1 MQSSFFEGRSA
12 RRRNTEFRLM
22 QAEQLERRDL
32 MAGDGLAMAVEAP
45 ATSGPT
51 LKDVLAAPVYGPVY
65 PVQVDTTLRLT
76 APAPAPSL
84 PSVMPS
90 LPPAVVDRVFTSEP
104 LPRAEGEEPGGG
116 TNQQVNMPII
126 DEFFMYDE
134 YFTNTWYFVGHV
146 AYSDPQSLTV
156 RFDTLLAGH
165 STSPDYA
172 GDFIYGYR
180 YTPGEYGIVGATAYG
195 PNGIQSNRAEVVA
208 I

>member
-1 MQSSFFEGRSA
+1 
-12 RRRNTEFRLM
+12 M

-90 LPPAVVDRVFTSEP
+90 LPPAIVDRVFASEP

-134 YFTNTWYFVGHV
+134 YSTNTWYFIGHV
-146 AYSDPQSLTV
+146 AYSDPQSLTI

-165 STSPDYA
+165 STSPDFA
-172 GDFIYGYR
+172 GDFIHGYR
-180 YTPGEYGIVGATAYG
+180 YTLGEYGIVGATAYG